1 MSGFLTLAS
10 LMAARAEL
18 YRALYQINEGMVL
31 EVTEN
36 AAKRGERSLAWT
48 VRAYQAERFTELL
61 TGAGFGVLLGGAHED
76 PELPDGRMWCHGEV
90 TW

>member
-1 MSGFLTLAS
+1 VSAFLTLAS

-48 VRAYQAERFTELL
+48 VRADRAGRLTELM
-61 TGAGFGVLLGGAHED
+61 TDAGFGVSLGEPHEA
-76 PELPDGRMWCHGEV
+76 EEEPDGRLWCRGTV